1 MPHYYIDTDDGTNA
15 VLDRDGYDYPNNR
28 EARRAAISHL
38 PDMAGDVLPDGN
50 RRKLTVL
57 LRDATRQPIFRATL
71 SLEAEWL
78 VPNEPGRD

>member
-1 MPHYYIDTDDGTNA
+1 MPRYYIDSDDGTNA
-15 VLDRDGYDYPNNR
+15 VLDREGYDYPNNR
-28 EARRAAISHL
+28 EARRAAIAHL

-57 LRDATRQPIFRATL
+57 LRDATRRPIFRATL